1 MTFLVLNNMQLSQ
14 LVSIKK
20 SIQLINLENSAEA
33 LSALSKSIDI
43 GLLDIEQNYTEES
56 AALRQTYSTLENN
69 LTNVKDN
76 IKNLLESIDK
86 EILQRASHY
95 CRRGSILDGIPVV
108 EKMNAEAEIRTRI
121 RLFPPEIKYDI
132 FSIIRK
138 FTSPQYPALELGPG
152 NGQFTQYMV
161 AGDPLYLV
169 DINQEFLEK
178 APNQFTFEY
187 RKRIRTYQ
195 IDAHGFGDND
205 LSCLPQNQFGF
216 VLAID
221 LMDFY
226 TWDFVSD
233 YLKNIYNVLRPGG
246 TLMFTYNNCEEFSAV
261 ISVERG
267 LRGWATETDMKKTC
281 IDIGYEIV
289 ETKNIP
295 GHTYWAVVKK
305 PGNLETN
312 KIQQAMGEIVLAGS

>member
-1 MTFLVLNNMQLSQ
+1 MQLSQ

-20 SIQLINLENSAEA
+20 SIKSIDLTDSFEV
-33 LSALSKSIDI
+33 LSALSKSINI
-43 GLLDIEQNYTEES
+43 ALLDIEQNHADES
-56 AALRQTYSTLENN
+56 SALRQTYSTLENN
-69 LTNVKDN
+69 LVDVTNSIN
-76 IKNLLESIDK
+76 NLLESIDK
-86 EILQRASHY
+86 EIRQRASHY
-95 CRRGSILDGIPVV
+95 CRRGSVLDGIPVV

-121 RLFPPEIKYDI
+121 RLFPPDIKYDI
-132 FSIIRK
+132 VSIIRRS
-138 FTSPQYPALELGPG
+138 TSHQYPALELGPG

-169 DINQEFLEK
+169 DINNEFLVK
-178 APNQFTFEY
+178 ALEQFPFEY
-187 RKRIRTYQ
+187 RKRVRPYQ

-205 LSCLPQNQFGF
+205 LSGLPQNQFGF

-226 TWDFVSD
+226 TWDFVAD

-246 TLMFTYNNCEEFSAV
+246 TLMFTYNNCEDSTAA
-261 ISVERG
+261 ILVERG
-267 LRGWATETDMKKTC
+267 LRGWATETSMKETC
-281 IDIGYEIV
+281 LDIGYEIA

-305 PGNLETN
+305 PGNLETI
-312 KIQQAMGEIVLAGS
+312 KIQQSMGEIVQSIG